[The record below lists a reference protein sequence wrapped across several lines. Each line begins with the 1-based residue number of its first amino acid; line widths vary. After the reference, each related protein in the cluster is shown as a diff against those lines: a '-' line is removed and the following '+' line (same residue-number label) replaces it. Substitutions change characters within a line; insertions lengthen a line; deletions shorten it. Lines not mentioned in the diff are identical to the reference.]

1 MSYHFPKDN
10 AISQVFLTHFVVVLK
25 SSFSK
30 FEQVNVIG
38 FIVQCLEKHY
48 FEKYISIKV
57 YLSRKHIK
65 ESEPLNFK

>member
-1 MSYHFPKDN
+1 MAYYFHKDN
-10 AISQVFLTHFVVVLK
+10 AISQMFLTHFVVVLK

-38 FIVQCLEKHY
+38 FIVQVEKSTILK
-48 FEKYISIKV
+48 KYISIKV
-57 YLSRKHIK
+57 YLGRKHIK